1 MKKIWISVCVFAV
14 IAFSFT
20 GVLIYLNNAKI
31 SKENKNDEL
40 NNGEEFYEDNHTN
53 DYKLATTEEITFE
66 SGEVFKENAIIIE
79 DIPLTGISEGNI
91 FQIKGLKDEKVQDR
105 INNDIKNKVN
115 IKISDISKEENFKSF
130 KSIAYDITANFSNVI
145 SAYVDIKYM
154 QKDDSENKQY
164 VYLNY
169 ELVNGNR
176 LKLSDLLKKDTEITD
191 LVRKDLYKNEMGYN
205 EWWADPDV
213 YFDREKGVWREEG
226 WSWDFENR
234 SEQGINKMMLKF
246 EKMNK
251 ENEFCISSYAEFIP
265 DIYDVSEIYTIPVIS
280 IPEIAYLDVGELPGK
295 VTVFK
300 KYLTSESL
308 YKDDTMAEKN
318 KISNMLKIIVDKK
331 NSDLL
336 ADNFYYKRAET
347 YFGVALDESGDLDIY
362 DNGIAKYSINDNLKK
377 VDDKYIKWF
386 FDEVEKCKEIALKDP
401 NNFYAIISTS
411 RFLGYETSNTF
422 KAEMGL
428 YKIVVPIERKNEII
442 ETIYDVCLNYGRE
455 NDLFWDYRE
464 LRVAD
469 FGNKVRNAYSD
480 KLIELSTEHLVF
492 LSGLYDVRTLQPVES
507 ITEHDEKDFN
517 VVYVLPGSDK
527 VKITKSDIENFSLD
541 ELNKAYNEIFARH
554 GHDFTNKELK
564 DFFWGMI
571 WYTPISGKTVSL
583 DELSE
588 VEKYNLNII
597 KEVIA
602 KKKK

>member
-1 MKKIWISVCVFAV
+1 MKKILVSVCIFAI

-20 GVLIYLNNAKI
+20 GVLIHVNNAKI
-31 SKENKNDEL
+31 SKENENDEL
-40 NNGEEFYEDNHTN
+40 NNEEEVYEENHTN

-66 SGEVFKENAIIIE
+66 SGEVLKENSIIFE
-79 DIPLTGISEGNI
+79 DIPLPGISEGNI
-91 FQIKGLKDEKVQDR
+91 FQIKGLKNEKVQDR

-130 KSIAYDITANFSNVI
+130 KSIAYDIEANFSNI
-145 SAYVDIKYM
+145 TSAIVNIKYM
-154 QKDDSENKQY
+154 QKDDSENDQH

-191 LVRKDLYKNEMGYN
+191 IVREYLYNNNMN
-205 EWWADPDV
+205 H
-213 YFDREKGVWREEG
+213 YFDTSDIYYDRENDIWRSDV
-226 WSWDFENR
+226 WSWEYGNEP
-234 SEQGINKMMLKF
+234 EQKINKTMLKF
-246 EKMNK
+246 EKSNQK
-251 ENEFCISSYAEFIP
+251 NEFFILSYEEFVPDRSHISEVYI
-265 DIYDVSEIYTIPVIS
+265 
-280 IPEIAYLDVGELPGK
+280 IPEIIIPGIAYLNVGELPGK
-295 VTVFK
+295 VTAFK

-308 YKDDTMAEKN
+308 YKDDTIAEKN
-318 KISNMLKIIVDKK
+318 KISNMLKTIVDKK
-331 NSDLL
+331 NSDLVT
-336 ADNFYYKRAET
+336 DNFYYKRAET
-347 YFGVALDESGDLDIY
+347 FFDDRFVSDICE
-362 DNGIAKYSINDNLKK
+362 NGIAKYSTKDNLKK
-377 VDDKYIKWF
+377 VDDKYIEWF

-411 RFLGYETSNTF
+411 HVIPKKFYIEDEGYLVLNTF
-422 KAEMGL
+422 EAEMGL
-428 YKIVVPIERKNEII
+428 YKIVVPIEQKNEII
-442 ETIYDVCLNYGRE
+442 ETIYDVCLDYRRE
-455 NDLFWDYRE
+455 NDLFWNYYTYLFEGDST
-464 LRVAD
+464 
-469 FGNKVRNAYSD
+469 NAYSD

-507 ITEHDEKDFN
+507 ITEHDEEDFN

-527 VKITKSDIENFSLD
+527 VKIAKSDIENFSLD

-564 DFFWGMI
+564 NFFWGMI

-602 KKKK
+602 EKEK

>member
-1 MKKIWISVCVFAV
+1 MKKIWISVCIFAV

-20 GVLIYLNNAKI
+20 GVLIHLNNAKI
-31 SKENKNDEL
+31 SKENDEL
-40 NNGEEFYEDNHTN
+40 NHGEEFYEDSHAN

-66 SGEVFKENAIIIE
+66 SGEVLKENAIIFE
-79 DIPLTGISEGNI
+79 DISLPNISEGNI

-105 INNDIKNKVN
+105 VNKDIKNKVS
-115 IKISDISKEENFKSF
+115 IKISDISEEENFKSF
-130 KSIAYDITANFSNVI
+130 KSIAYDIKANFSNII
-145 SAYVDIKYM
+145 SASVNIKYM
-154 QKDDSENKQY
+154 QKDDSENDQY

-176 LKLSDLLKKDTEITD
+176 LKISDLLKKDTEITD
-191 LVRKDLYKNEMGYN
+191 IVREYLYKYEMRHGEDDEYSSL
-205 EWWADPDV
+205 
-213 YFDREKGVWREEG
+213 YYDRENDVWRWEG
-226 WSWDFENR
+226 HLAWHIIYVNK
-234 SEQGINKMMLKF
+234 SEQEINKNMLKF
-246 EKMNK
+246 EKNNQ
-251 ENEFCISSYAEFIP
+251 ENEFYISSYEEFIP
-265 DIYDVSEIYTIPVIS
+265 DIHHISEVCIFPDIC
-280 IPEIAYLDVGELPGK
+280 IPEIAYLGIGDLPDQI
-295 VTVFK
+295 TVAN
-300 KYLTSESL
+300 KYLTTESL
-308 YKDDTMAEKN
+308 YKDDTIAEKN
-318 KISNMLKIIVDKK
+318 KISNMLKTIVDKK

-336 ADNFYYKRAET
+336 TDNFYYKRAET
-347 YFGVALDESGDLDIY
+347 YFDVALDESGDLDIY

-386 FDEVEKCKEIALKDP
+386 FDEVEKCKEIALNDS

-411 RFLGYETSNTF
+411 RFFGNDFSNIF
-422 KAEMGL
+422 DAEVGL

-442 ETIYDVCLNYGRE
+442 ETIYDVFLDYGRE
-455 NDLFWDYRE
+455 NDFFWDYRTHFWE
-464 LRVAD
+464 LD
-469 FGNKVRNAYSD
+469 CTNAYSD

-507 ITEHDEKDFN
+507 IVDHDEKDFN

-527 VKITKSDIENFSLD
+527 LKITKSDIENFSLD

-597 KEVIA
+597 KEVVA
-602 KKKK
+602 EKKK

>member
-1 MKKIWISVCVFAV
+1 MKKIWSSLCIFAI

-79 DIPLTGISEGNI
+79 DIPLPGISEGNI

-154 QKDDSENKQY
+154 QKDDSENDQH

-191 LVRKDLYKNEMGYN
+191 IVREYLYNNNMN
-205 EWWADPDV
+205 H
-213 YFDREKGVWREEG
+213 YFDTSDIYYDRENDIWRG
-226 WSWDFENR
+226 DVWSWEYGNEP
-234 SEQGINKMMLKF
+234 EQKINKTMLKF

-251 ENEFCISSYAEFIP
+251 ENKFFISSYVEFVP
-265 DIYDVSEIYTIPVIS
+265 DRSHISEVYI
-280 IPEIAYLDVGELPGK
+280 IPEIIIPGIAYLNVGELPGK
-295 VTVFK
+295 VTAFK

-308 YKDDTMAEKN
+308 YKDDTIAEKN
-318 KISNMLKIIVDKK
+318 KISNMLETIVDKK

-336 ADNFYYKRAET
+336 TDNFYYKMAET
-347 YFGVALDESGDLDIY
+347 FFDDRFVSDICE
-362 DNGIAKYSINDNLKK
+362 NGIAKYSTKDNLKK
-377 VDDKYIKWF
+377 VDDKYIEWF

-411 RFLGYETSNTF
+411 RFLGHETSNTF

-507 ITEHDEKDFN
+507 ITEHDEEDFN

-554 GHDFTNKELK
+554 GHDFTNKKLK

-602 KKKK
+602 EKKK